1 MEEAA
6 GNVWER
12 VGSACGG
19 ARIGED
25 EAEGETCAY
34 RGDGEERGVGIGEEV
49 GEFAQGAGLPGVE
62 YDVWGEGGVEV
73 AEAGGC

>member
-1 MEEAA
+1 
-6 GNVWER
+6 
-12 VGSACGG
+12 
-19 ARIGED
+19 
-25 EAEGETCAY
+25 
-34 RGDGEERGVGIGEEV
+34 VGIGEEV